1 MQVFKEE
8 LTENRA
14 KRLAAEIRSAESNTA
29 VHHSMPACPLQP
41 RCTARMLRVRLQ
53 REQELT
59 VRGAQTHGE
68 QLGSL
73 CEVGAQALDQ
83 RSHQKSVPDPPA
95 CADTWWQG
103 LPLHRQGWKR
113 SRVFSLLPGDATYC
127 RARPEEERRR
137 GQQQTSGRLRSA
149 GETNAVQLDLLM

>member
-1 MQVFKEE
+1 
-8 LTENRA
+8 
-14 KRLAAEIRSAESNTA
+14 
-29 VHHSMPACPLQP
+29 
-41 RCTARMLRVRLQ
+41 MLRARLW

-73 CEVGAQALDQ
+73 CAVGAQALGQ

-103 LPLHRQGWKR
+103 LPLHRQGWETFTGLQSPALR
-113 SRVFSLLPGDATYC
+113 HILPQNKISGG
-127 RARPEEERRR
+127 RPK
-137 GQQQTSGRLRSA
+137 GQQQTFSGCLQSA
-149 GETNAVQLDLLM
+149 GETKAVQLDLLM